1 MLSLAYLTDTMS
13 LTEAEIEL
21 EKRIYDR
28 LFTHF
33 SVEIK
38 DAVKAQVKPSLEA
51 LMMEN
56 DSCFDVSN
64 SSFRHPVASSPT
76 VNF

>member
-1 MLSLAYLTDTMS
+1 MS

-38 DAVKAQVKPSLEA
+38 DQSR
-51 LMMEN
+51 
-56 DSCFDVSN
+56 F
-64 SSFRHPVASSPT
+64 PT
-76 VNF
+76 PAKRVEK